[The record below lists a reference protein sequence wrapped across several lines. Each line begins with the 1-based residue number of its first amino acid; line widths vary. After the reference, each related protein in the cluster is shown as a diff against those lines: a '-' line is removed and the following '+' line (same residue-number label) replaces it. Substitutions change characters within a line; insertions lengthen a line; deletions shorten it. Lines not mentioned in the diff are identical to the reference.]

1 MVPSGD
7 DGETGRMPVR
17 HTHAP
22 TSGVAPVSAAGAD
35 LRVGVLLVDNQDI
48 VHVGLRVLLLRQ
60 PWVTRVVSARRGGDA
75 VLLAE
80 RHAPKAALVDLFVGE
95 EYGIHICS
103 AIRERAPGTRV
114 LLTSSTST
122 LTQHAARVAGAAG
135 FIAKD
140 CTAAELLSAIRAV
153 AAGGQRFVWSPEV
166 ARGPLSR
173 RQQQILNLMAEGATN
188 PRIADELGLS
198 VDTVKHHTTL
208 IYKRLDVPN
217 RAAAVHLAQRLGLLS
232 GAQLSLA
239 GGPGPTR
246 HPAQPPIRRAA

>member
-1 MVPSGD
+1 MVYSG
-7 DGETGRMPVR
+7 GGRETPAMPVR
-17 HTHAP
+17 HISP
-22 TSGVAPVSAAGAD
+22 PRPGVAPLSAPSAD

-60 PWVTRVVSARRGGDA
+60 PWVTRVVSARRGQDA

-80 RHAPKAALVDLFVGE
+80 RHAPRVALVDLFVGE

-103 AIRERAPGTRV
+103 AIRERAPGVRV

-135 FIAKD
+135 FVAKD
-140 CTAAELLSAIRAV
+140 CTAAELLGAIRSV
-153 AAGGQRFVWSPEV
+153 AAGSERFVWSPEV

-188 PRIADELGLS
+188 PRIADTLGLS

-208 IYKRLDVPN
+208 IYKRLAVPH
-217 RAAAVHLAQRLGLLS
+217 RAAAVHLAQRLGLLT
-232 GAQLSLA
+232 GTQLTIA
-239 GGPGPTR
+239 GGAEPTR
-246 HPAQPPIRRAA
+246 HPAQPPIRHAA

>member
-1 MVPSGD
+1 
-7 DGETGRMPVR
+7 MPV
-17 HTHAP
+17 THIRTPA
-22 TSGVAPVSAAGAD
+22 SGVAPLSATGAD

-60 PWVTRVVSARRGGDA
+60 PWVTRVVSARRGEDA

-80 RHAPKAALVDLFVGE
+80 RHAPRVAFVDLFVGD

-114 LLTSSTST
+114 LLTSSTAT

-140 CTAAELLSAIRAV
+140 CTAAELLGAIRSV

-188 PRIADELGLS
+188 PRIADALGLS

-232 GAQLSLA
+232 GAQQLTIA
-239 GGPGPTR
+239 GGGEPTR
-246 HPAQPPIRRAA
+246 NPAQPPIRRAA